1 MVQLRL
7 RRFLFGLCV
16 EKSKEICYTGRKV
29 LKVIYDPVYDLL
41 HINPGAAGKYGIHAV
56 RTAIRF
62 DINESKIENLEI
74 GEWNKKLF

>member
-1 MVQLRL
+1 MD
-7 RRFLFGLCV
+7 
-16 EKSKEICYTGRKV
+16 KHSKIFVAGHSHI